1 VTLHD
6 GHELTARRLLVTS
19 GLTDELPDVPG
30 VRERFGRMVLHC
42 PYCHG
47 WEVRDRAIGVLATGP
62 FAVHQALLFRQLSD
76 DVVVFTHTAPPF
88 APEQDAQLAGRGIRV
103 VSELVA
109 AVEDSGVRLA
119 DGSLVARDVV
129 VVAPRLVA
137 NDGLLAA
144 LGVPAVEHESGM
156 GMHVPAQPTGATAV
170 PGVYVAGN
178 VTDVFA
184 QVVVAAGQGLM
195 AGAAINADLIEEE
208 AQNSVMFSA
217 GYWDHRYGS
226 TARVWSGNPNVQLVA
241 AVSGLK
247 PGTALDVGSGEGADA
262 IWLAQRG
269 WQVTA
274 VDISQ
279 VALDRAAQ
287 EAAAA
292 GIEGISWRAADVL
305 TWDPAPERYDLVSA
319 QYIHLPGEARMALHR
334 RLAAAVAPGGTLLIV
349 GHHPSIRETTFGG
362 PHHRHRLDLLFT
374 AEEVA
379 ATLDPADWHIEVSTV
394 DRPAK
399 DPEGQPIVIQDAVL
413 RATRVP

>member
-1 VTLHD
+1 
-6 GHELTARRLLVTS
+6 
-19 GLTDELPDVPG
+19 
-30 VRERFGRMVLHC
+30 
-42 PYCHG
+42 
-47 WEVRDRAIGVLATGP
+47 
-62 FAVHQALLFRQLSD
+62 LSD
-76 DVVVFTHTAPPF
+76 DVVVFQHTAPPF
-88 APEQDAQLAGRGIRV
+88 AAEQDAQLAGRGIRV
-103 VSELVA
+103 VSQPVA

-129 VVAPRLVA
+129 VVGPRFVA
-137 NDGLLAA
+137 NAGLLAS
-144 LGVPAVEHESGM
+144 LGVTTVEHESGM
-156 GMHVPAQPTGATAV
+156 GTHVPAQPTGATGV

-184 QVVVAAGQGLM
+184 QVVVAAGQGMM

-226 TARVWSGNPNVQLVA
+226 AARVWSGNPNVQLVA
-241 AVSGLK
+241 AVADLK

-274 VDISQ
+274 VDISE

-292 GIEGISWRAADVL
+292 GVEGISWRVADVL

-362 PHHRHRLDLLFT
+362 PHHRHRLDLLYT
-374 AEEVA
+374 AEEIA
-379 ATLDPADWHIEVSTV
+379 ATLDPADWHVEVSTV

-399 DPEGQPIVIQDAVL
+399 DPEGRPIVIQDAVL
-413 RATRVP
+413 RASRVS